1 LGTDVNDTHSDLL
14 AGPREVRLVVG
25 YKSIELVSEVQ
36 RLLSLAFVLVWWV
49 PDAFEDRLPDLI

>member
-14 AGPREVRLVVG
+14 ACPREVRLVVG